1 MTFTQA
7 SSALIEAKQQQ
18 GAEVDL
24 LFGEGENPRR
34 RRQELVNQTYPSNED
49 STTEI
54 VKFYNFFIVKV

>member
-1 MTFTQA
+1 VTFTQA
-7 SSALIEAKQQQ
+7 SSASIEAEQQR

-34 RRQELVNQTYPSNED
+34 RQELVNQTYPSKED